1 MSEMK
6 NAVGAGTGRSGDDLC
21 AGNSVREFK
30 IWADVLNYGKKILK
44 NAGIVEADLDAWY
57 LFEQSFGISRAQY
70 FLCAREN
77 IVGSTAQKMTAQE
90 QTGNSL
96 ESKNALDCVELWLKE
111 KLSAYENALKKRV
124 ARIPLQ
130 QIIGQQEFMG
140 LSFFVNEHV
149 LIPRQD
155 TETLVELVLQE
166 QKDKDISILDM
177 CTGSGCIAVSLKK
190 LGGYAHVEGA
200 DISEESLKVA
210 KRNSEEILENNDVNN
225 DAVSSRTEQIQNCT
239 NLTNNQN
246 KQNNSAKRK
255 ISEASKLSQAG
266 VTFRHSDM
274 FSNFPETEQ
283 FDVIVSNPPYI
294 PSAVIEELEPEV
306 RDHEPRGALDGTA
319 DGLYFYRIL
328 AEECAKHLTPGGHV
342 YFETGYDQGAAV
354 KELLDIHGFKDT
366 RVIQDLAGKDRVVC
380 GAWQTAGRMRR
391 FYRCLTVWMTCYG
404 ITKS

>member
-6 NAVGAGTGRSGDDLC
+6 SAVGAGTDRSGDDLC
-21 AGNSVREFK
+21 VENSVREFK

-57 LFEQSFGISRAQY
+57 LFGQIFGISRAQY

-77 IVGSTAQKMTAQE
+77 IAGSTAQKMAAQE

-96 ESKNALDCVELWLKE
+96 ESKKALDCVELWLKE
-111 KLSAYENALKKRV
+111 KLSAYENTLEKR
-124 ARIPLQ
+124 ASRIPLQ
-130 QIIGQQEFMG
+130 QILGQQEFMG
-140 LSFFVNEHV
+140 LTFFVNEHV

-155 TETLVELVLQE
+155 TETLVELVLNE
-166 QKDKDISILDM
+166 QKDKNVSILDM

-190 LGGYAHVEGA
+190 LGGYACVEGA
-200 DISEESLKVA
+200 DISEEALKVA
-210 KRNSEEILENNDVNN
+210 KRNSEEILENSDVNN

-246 KQNNSAKRK
+246 KQDNSEDRMV
-255 ISEASKLSQAG
+255 SEVRTVPQTG
-266 VTFRHSDM
+266 VIFRRSDM
-274 FSNFPETEQ
+274 FSAFPETER
-283 FDVIVSNPPYI
+283 FNVIVSNPPYI
-294 PSAVIEELEPEV
+294 PSAVIEGLEPEV

-342 YFETGYDQGAAV
+342 YFEIGYDQGMAV
-354 KELLDIHGFKDT
+354 KELLDNHGFKDT
-366 RVIQDLAGKDRVVC
+366 RVIQDLTGKDRVVC
-380 GAWQTAGRMRR
+380 GTWQTAG
-391 FYRCLTVWMTCYG
+391 V
-404 ITKS
+404 

>member
-342 YFETGYDQGAAV
+342 YFEIGYDQGAAV

-380 GAWQTAGRMRR
+380 GAWQTAG
-391 FYRCLTVWMTCYG
+391 V
-404 ITKS
+404 

>member
-6 NAVGAGTGRSGDDLC
+6 SAVGAGTDRSGDDLC
-21 AGNSVREFK
+21 GENSVREFK

-57 LFEQSFGISRAQY
+57 LFEQIFGISRAQY

-77 IVGSTAQKMTAQE
+77 IAGSTAQKMTAQE

-96 ESKNALDCVELWLKE
+96 ESKNTLDCVELWLKE
-111 KLSAYENALKKRV
+111 KLSAYENTLEKR
-124 ARIPLQ
+124 ASRIPLQ
-130 QIIGQQEFMG
+130 QILGQQEFMG
-140 LSFFVNEHV
+140 LTFFVNEHV

-155 TETLVELVLQE
+155 TETLVELVLNE
-166 QKDKDISILDM
+166 QKDKNVSILDM

-190 LGGYAHVEGA
+190 LGGYASVEGA
-200 DISEESLKVA
+200 DISEEALKVA

-225 DAVSSRTEQIQNCT
+225 DAVNSRTEQIQNCT

-246 KQNNSAKRK
+246 KQDNSEERMV
-255 ISEASKLSQAG
+255 SEVRRVSQTG

-274 FSNFPETEQ
+274 FSSFRETEQ
-283 FDVIVSNPPYI
+283 FNVIVSNPPYI

-319 DGLYFYRIL
+319 DGLCFYRIL

-342 YFETGYDQGAAV
+342 YFEIGYDQGAAV

-366 RVIQDLAGKDRVVC
+366 RVIQDLTGKDRVVC
-380 GAWQTAGRMRR
+380 GTWQTAG
-391 FYRCLTVWMTCYG
+391 V
-404 ITKS
+404 

>member
-21 AGNSVREFK
+21 AGNSVCEFK

-111 KLSAYENALKKRV
+111 KLSAYENALKKRA

-380 GAWQTAGRMRR
+380 GAWQTAG
-391 FYRCLTVWMTCYG
+391 V
-404 ITKS
+404 

>member
-6 NAVGAGTGRSGDDLC
+6 SAVGAGMDRSGDDLC
-21 AGNSVREFK
+21 VENSVREFK

-57 LFEQSFGISRAQY
+57 LFEQIFGISRAQY
-70 FLCAREN
+70 FMCAREN
-77 IVGSTAQKMTAQE
+77 IAGSTAQKMTAQE

-96 ESKNALDCVELWLKE
+96 ESKNTLDCVELWLKE
-111 KLSAYENALKKRV
+111 KMSAYENTLEKR
-124 ARIPLQ
+124 ASRIPLQ
-130 QIIGQQEFMG
+130 QILGQQEFMG
-140 LSFFVNEHV
+140 LTFFVNEHV

-155 TETLVELVLQE
+155 TETLVELVLNE
-166 QKDKDISILDM
+166 QKDKNISILDM

-190 LGGYAHVEGA
+190 LGGYACVEGA
-200 DISEESLKVA
+200 DISEEALKVA
-210 KRNSEEILENNDVNN
+210 KRNSEEILENSDVNN

-246 KQNNSAKRK
+246 KQDNSEERMV
-255 ISEASKLSQAG
+255 SEASKLSQAG
-266 VTFRHSDM
+266 VTFRRSDM
-274 FSNFPETEQ
+274 FSAFPETER
-283 FDVIVSNPPYI
+283 FNVIVSNPPYI

-342 YFETGYDQGAAV
+342 YFEIGYDQGAAV

-366 RVIQDLAGKDRVVC
+366 RVIQDLTGKDRVVC
-380 GAWQTAGRMRR
+380 GTWQTAG
-391 FYRCLTVWMTCYG
+391 V
-404 ITKS
+404 

>member
-21 AGNSVREFK
+21 AGNSVCEFK

-77 IVGSTAQKMTAQE
+77 IVGSTAQKIAVQE
-90 QTGNSL
+90 QHGDLL
-96 ESKNALDCVELWLKE
+96 ESGNALECAELWLKE
-111 KLSAYENALKKRV
+111 KLSAYENALKKRA

-246 KQNNSAKRK
+246 KQDNSEERMV
-255 ISEASKLSQAG
+255 SEDSKLSQAG

-342 YFETGYDQGAAV
+342 YFEIGYDQGMAV
-354 KELLDIHGFKDT
+354 KELLDNHGFKDT

-380 GAWQTAGRMRR
+380 GAWQTAG
-391 FYRCLTVWMTCYG
+391 V
-404 ITKS
+404 

>member
-6 NAVGAGTGRSGDDLC
+6 SAVGAGMDRSGDDLC
-21 AGNSVREFK
+21 VENSVREFK

-57 LFEQSFGISRAQY
+57 LFEQIFGISRAQY
-70 FLCAREN
+70 FMCAREN
-77 IVGSTAQKMTAQE
+77 IAGSTAQKMTAQE

-111 KLSAYENALKKRV
+111 KLSAYENTLEKR
-124 ARIPLQ
+124 ASRIPLQ
-130 QIIGQQEFMG
+130 QILGQQEFMG
-140 LSFFVNEHV
+140 LTFFVNEHV

-155 TETLVELVLQE
+155 TETLVELVLNE
-166 QKDKDISILDM
+166 QKDKNVSILDM

-190 LGGYAHVEGA
+190 LGGYASVEGA
-200 DISEESLKVA
+200 DISEEALKVA

-225 DAVSSRTEQIQNCT
+225 DAVNSRTEQIQNCT

-246 KQNNSAKRK
+246 KQDNSEERMV
-255 ISEASKLSQAG
+255 SEVRRVSQTG

-274 FSNFPETEQ
+274 FSSFRETEQ
-283 FDVIVSNPPYI
+283 FNVIVSNPPYI

-319 DGLYFYRIL
+319 DGLCFYRIL

-342 YFETGYDQGAAV
+342 YFEIGYDQGAAV

-366 RVIQDLAGKDRVVC
+366 RVIQDLTGKDRVVC
-380 GAWQTAGRMRR
+380 GNWQTTG
-391 FYRCLTVWMTCYG
+391 V
-404 ITKS
+404 

>member
-77 IVGSTAQKMTAQE
+77 IVGSTAQKIAVQE
-90 QTGNSL
+90 QHGDLL
-96 ESKNALDCVELWLKE
+96 ESGNALECAELWLKE
-111 KLSAYENALKKRV
+111 KLSAYENALKKRA

-225 DAVSSRTEQIQNCT
+225 DAVNSRTEQIQNCT

-246 KQNNSAKRK
+246 KQDNSEERMV
-255 ISEASKLSQAG
+255 SEVRRVSQTG
-266 VTFRHSDM
+266 VTFRRSDM
-274 FSNFPETEQ
+274 FSSFRGTEQ
-283 FDVIVSNPPYI
+283 FNVIVSNPPYI

-328 AEECAKHLTPGGHV
+328 AEECAKHLTPGGYV
-342 YFETGYDQGAAV
+342 YFEIGYDQGAAV
-354 KELLDIHGFKDT
+354 KELLDNRGFKDT

-380 GAWQTAGRMRR
+380 GAWQTAG
-391 FYRCLTVWMTCYG
+391 V
-404 ITKS
+404 

>member
-1 MSEMK
+1 MNEMK
-6 NAVGAGTGRSGDDLC
+6 GAVGAGTGRPGDDLC

-44 NAGIVEADLDAWY
+44 NAGIAEADLDAWY
-57 LFEQSFGISRAQY
+57 LFEQIFGISRAQY

-77 IVGSTAQKMTAQE
+77 IAGSTAQKIAVQE
-90 QTGNSL
+90 QHGDLL
-96 ESKNALDCVELWLKE
+96 ESGNALECAELWLEE
-111 KLSAYENALKKRV
+111 KLSAYENALKKR
-124 ARIPLQ
+124 AAHIPLQ

-140 LSFFVNEHV
+140 LTFFVNEHV

-200 DISEESLKVA
+200 DISEEALKVA

-225 DAVSSRTEQIQNCT
+225 DAVSSRTEQIQNCM

-246 KQNNSAKRK
+246 KQNNSAKHK
-255 ISEASKLSQAG
+255 ISEASKLPQTG
-266 VTFRHSDM
+266 VTFRLSDM
-274 FSNFPETEQ
+274 FSAFPETER
-283 FDVIVSNPPYI
+283 FNVIVSNPPYI

-342 YFETGYDQGAAV
+342 YFEIGYDQGMAV
-354 KELLDIHGFKDT
+354 KELLDNHGFKDT

-380 GAWQTAGRMRR
+380 GAWQTAG
-391 FYRCLTVWMTCYG
+391 V
-404 ITKS
+404 

>member
-111 KLSAYENALKKRV
+111 KLSAYENALKKRA

-200 DISEESLKVA
+200 DISEEALKVA

-225 DAVSSRTEQIQNCT
+225 DAVNSRTEQIQNCT

-246 KQNNSAKRK
+246 KQDNSEERMV
-255 ISEASKLSQAG
+255 SEVRRASQTG

-274 FSNFPETEQ
+274 FSSFRETEQ
-283 FDVIVSNPPYI
+283 FNVIVSNPPYI

-342 YFETGYDQGAAV
+342 YFEIGYDQGAAV

-366 RVIQDLAGKDRVVC
+366 RVIQDLTGKDRVVC
-380 GAWQTAGRMRR
+380 GTWQTTG
-391 FYRCLTVWMTCYG
+391 V
-404 ITKS
+404 

>member
-6 NAVGAGTGRSGDDLC
+6 SAVGAGTDRSGDDLC
-21 AGNSVREFK
+21 VENSVREFK

-44 NAGIVEADLDAWY
+44 NAGIAEADLDAWY
-57 LFEQSFGISRAQY
+57 LFEQIFGISRAQY
-70 FLCAREN
+70 FMCAREN
-77 IVGSTAQKMTAQE
+77 IAGSTAQKMTAQE

-111 KLSAYENALKKRV
+111 KLSAYENTLEKR
-124 ARIPLQ
+124 ASRIPLQ
-130 QIIGQQEFMG
+130 QILGQQEFMG
-140 LSFFVNEHV
+140 LTFFVNEHV

-155 TETLVELVLQE
+155 TETLVELVLNE
-166 QKDKDISILDM
+166 QKDKNVSILDM

-190 LGGYAHVEGA
+190 LGGYASVEGA
-200 DISEESLKVA
+200 DISEEALKVA

-225 DAVSSRTEQIQNCT
+225 DAVNSRTEQIQNCT

-246 KQNNSAKRK
+246 KQDNSEERMV
-255 ISEASKLSQAG
+255 SEVRRVSQTG

-274 FSNFPETEQ
+274 FSSFRETEQ
-283 FDVIVSNPPYI
+283 FNVIVSNPPYI

-342 YFETGYDQGAAV
+342 YFEIGYDQGAAV

-366 RVIQDLAGKDRVVC
+366 RVIQDLTGKDRVVC
-380 GAWQTAGRMRR
+380 GAWQTAG
-391 FYRCLTVWMTCYG
+391 V
-404 ITKS
+404 

>member
-225 DAVSSRTEQIQNCT
+225 DAVNSRTEQIQNCT

-246 KQNNSAKRK
+246 KQDNSEERMV
-255 ISEASKLSQAG
+255 SEVRRVSQTG
-266 VTFRHSDM
+266 VTFRRSDM
-274 FSNFPETEQ
+274 FSSFRGTEQ

-342 YFETGYDQGAAV
+342 YFEIGYDQGAAV

-380 GAWQTAGRMRR
+380 GAWQTAG
-391 FYRCLTVWMTCYG
+391 V
-404 ITKS
+404 

>member
-6 NAVGAGTGRSGDDLC
+6 SAVGAGMDRSGDDLC
-21 AGNSVREFK
+21 VENSVREFK

-57 LFEQSFGISRAQY
+57 LFEQIFGISRAQY
-70 FLCAREN
+70 FMCAREN
-77 IVGSTAQKMTAQE
+77 IAGSTAQKMTAQE

-111 KLSAYENALKKRV
+111 KLSAYENTLEKR
-124 ARIPLQ
+124 ASRIPLQ
-130 QIIGQQEFMG
+130 QILGQQEFMG
-140 LSFFVNEHV
+140 LTFFVNEHV

-155 TETLVELVLQE
+155 TETLVELVLNE
-166 QKDKDISILDM
+166 QKDKNVSILDM

-190 LGGYAHVEGA
+190 LGGYACVEGA
-200 DISEESLKVA
+200 DISEEALKVA

-225 DAVSSRTEQIQNCT
+225 DAVNSRTEQIQNCT

-246 KQNNSAKRK
+246 KQDNSEERMV
-255 ISEASKLSQAG
+255 SEVRRVSQTG

-274 FSNFPETEQ
+274 FSSFRETEQ
-283 FDVIVSNPPYI
+283 FNVIVSNPPYI

-319 DGLYFYRIL
+319 DGLCFYRIL

-342 YFETGYDQGAAV
+342 YFEIGYDQGAAV

-366 RVIQDLAGKDRVVC
+366 RVIQDLTGKDRVVC
-380 GAWQTAGRMRR
+380 GTWQTAG
-391 FYRCLTVWMTCYG
+391 V
-404 ITKS
+404 

>member
-6 NAVGAGTGRSGDDLC
+6 NAVGAGTGRSGDDLRV
-21 AGNSVREFK
+21 GNSVREFK
-30 IWADVLNYGKKILK
+30 IWADVLNYGKKVLK

-96 ESKNALDCVELWLKE
+96 ESKNALDCAELWLKE
-111 KLSAYENALKKRV
+111 KLSAYENALKKRA

-200 DISEESLKVA
+200 DISEEALKVA
-210 KRNSEEILENNDVNN
+210 KRNSEEILENSDVNN

-246 KQNNSAKRK
+246 KQDNSEERMV
-255 ISEASKLSQAG
+255 SEVRTVPQTG
-266 VTFRHSDM
+266 VIFRRSDM
-274 FSNFPETEQ
+274 FSAFPETER
-283 FDVIVSNPPYI
+283 FNVIVSNPPYI

-342 YFETGYDQGAAV
+342 YFEIGYDQGMAV
-354 KELLDIHGFKDT
+354 KELLDNHGFKDT
-366 RVIQDLAGKDRVVC
+366 RVIQDLSGKDRVVC
-380 GAWQTAGRMRR
+380 GAWQTAG
-391 FYRCLTVWMTCYG
+391 V
-404 ITKS
+404 

>member
-44 NAGIVEADLDAWY
+44 NAGIAEADLDAWY
-57 LFEQSFGISRAQY
+57 LFEQIFGISRAQY

-77 IVGSTAQKMTAQE
+77 IAGSTAQKIAVQE
-90 QTGNSL
+90 QHGDLL
-96 ESKNALDCVELWLKE
+96 ESGNALDCAELWLKE
-111 KLSAYENALKKRV
+111 KLSAYENALKKRA

-140 LSFFVNEHV
+140 LTFFVNEHV

-200 DISEESLKVA
+200 DISEEALKVA

-225 DAVSSRTEQIQNCT
+225 DAVSSRTEQIQNCM

-246 KQNNSAKRK
+246 KQNNSAKHK

-319 DGLYFYRIL
+319 DELYFYRIL

-342 YFETGYDQGAAV
+342 YFEIGYDQGMAV
-354 KELLDIHGFKDT
+354 KELLDNHGFKDT

-380 GAWQTAGRMRR
+380 GAWQTAG
-391 FYRCLTVWMTCYG
+391 V
-404 ITKS
+404 

>member
-77 IVGSTAQKMTAQE
+77 IVGSTAQKIAVQE
-90 QTGNSL
+90 QHGDLL
-96 ESKNALDCVELWLKE
+96 ESGNALDCAELWLKE
-111 KLSAYENALKKRV
+111 KLSAYEHALKKRA

-246 KQNNSAKRK
+246 KQDNSEERMV
-255 ISEASKLSQAG
+255 SEASKLSQAG

-342 YFETGYDQGAAV
+342 YFEIGYDQGMAV
-354 KELLDIHGFKDT
+354 KELLDNHGFKDT

-380 GAWQTAGRMRR
+380 GAWQTAG
-391 FYRCLTVWMTCYG
+391 V
-404 ITKS
+404 

>member
-6 NAVGAGTGRSGDDLC
+6 SAVGAGTDRSGDDLC
-21 AGNSVREFK
+21 VENSVREFK

-57 LFEQSFGISRAQY
+57 LFGQIFGISRAQY

-77 IVGSTAQKMTAQE
+77 IAGSTAQKMAAQE

-111 KLSAYENALKKRV
+111 KLSAYENTLKKR
-124 ARIPLQ
+124 ASRIPLQ
-130 QIIGQQEFMG
+130 QILGQQEFMG
-140 LSFFVNEHV
+140 LTFFVNEHV

-155 TETLVELVLQE
+155 TETLVELVLNE
-166 QKDKDISILDM
+166 QKDKNVSILDM

-190 LGGYAHVEGA
+190 LGGYVCVEGA
-200 DISEESLKVA
+200 DISEEALKVA
-210 KRNSEEILENNDVNN
+210 KRNSEEILENSDVNN
-225 DAVSSRTEQIQNCT
+225 DVVSSRTEQIQNCT

-246 KQNNSAKRK
+246 KQDNSEERMV
-255 ISEASKLSQAG
+255 SEVRTVPQTG
-266 VTFRHSDM
+266 VTFRRSDM
-274 FSNFPETEQ
+274 FSAFPETER
-283 FDVIVSNPPYI
+283 FNVIVSNPPYI

-342 YFETGYDQGAAV
+342 YFEIGYDQGAAV

-366 RVIQDLAGKDRVVC
+366 RVIQDLTGKDRVVC
-380 GAWQTAGRMRR
+380 GAWQTAG
-391 FYRCLTVWMTCYG
+391 V
-404 ITKS
+404 

>member
-21 AGNSVREFK
+21 VENSVREFK

-57 LFEQSFGISRAQY
+57 LFEQIFGISRAQY

-77 IVGSTAQKMTAQE
+77 IVGSTAQKIAVQE
-90 QTGNSL
+90 QHGDLL
-96 ESKNALDCVELWLKE
+96 ESGNALECAELWLKE
-111 KLSAYENALKKRV
+111 KMSAYENALKKRA

-200 DISEESLKVA
+200 DISEEALKVA

-225 DAVSSRTEQIQNCT
+225 DTVNSRTEQIQNYM

-266 VTFRHSDM
+266 VTFRRSDM
-274 FSNFPETEQ
+274 FSSFRETEQ
-283 FDVIVSNPPYI
+283 FNVIVSNPPYI

-342 YFETGYDQGAAV
+342 YFEIGYDQGMAV
-354 KELLDIHGFKDT
+354 KELLDNHGFKDT
-366 RVIQDLAGKDRVVC
+366 RVIQDLTGKDRVVC
-380 GAWQTAGRMRR
+380 GTWQTAG
-391 FYRCLTVWMTCYG
+391 
-404 ITKS
+404 I

>member
-77 IVGSTAQKMTAQE
+77 IVGSTAQKIAVQE
-90 QTGNSL
+90 QHGDLL
-96 ESKNALDCVELWLKE
+96 ESGNALECAELWLKE
-111 KLSAYENALKKRV
+111 KLSVYESALKKRA

-130 QIIGQQEFMG
+130 QIIGRQEFMG
-140 LSFFVNEHV
+140 LTFFVNEHV

-155 TETLVELVLQE
+155 TETLVELVLNE
-166 QKDKDISILDM
+166 QKDKNVSILDM

-190 LGGYAHVEGA
+190 LGGYASVEGA
-200 DISEESLKVA
+200 DISEEALKVA
-210 KRNSEEILENNDVNN
+210 KRNSEEILENSDVNN

-246 KQNNSAKRK
+246 KQDNSEERMV
-255 ISEASKLSQAG
+255 SEVRTVPQTG
-266 VTFRHSDM
+266 VIFRLSDM
-274 FSNFPETEQ
+274 FSAFSETER
-283 FDVIVSNPPYI
+283 FNVIVSNPPYI

-342 YFETGYDQGAAV
+342 YFEIGYDQGMAV
-354 KELLDIHGFKDT
+354 KELLDNHGFKDT

-380 GAWQTAGRMRR
+380 GAWQTAG
-391 FYRCLTVWMTCYG
+391 V
-404 ITKS
+404 

>member
-21 AGNSVREFK
+21 AGNSVCEFK

-77 IVGSTAQKMTAQE
+77 IVGSTAQKIAVQE
-90 QTGNSL
+90 QHGDLL
-96 ESKNALDCVELWLKE
+96 ESGNALDCAELWLKE
-111 KLSAYENALKKRV
+111 KLSAYEHALKKRA

-246 KQNNSAKRK
+246 KQDNSEERMV
-255 ISEASKLSQAG
+255 SEASKLSQAG

-342 YFETGYDQGAAV
+342 YFEIGYDQGMAV
-354 KELLDIHGFKDT
+354 KELLDNHGFKDT

-380 GAWQTAGRMRR
+380 GAWQTAG
-391 FYRCLTVWMTCYG
+391 V
-404 ITKS
+404 

>member
-21 AGNSVREFK
+21 AGNSVREFR

-77 IVGSTAQKMTAQE
+77 IVGSTAQKIAVQE
-90 QTGNSL
+90 QHGDLL
-96 ESKNALDCVELWLKE
+96 ESGNALECAELWLKE
-111 KLSAYENALKKRV
+111 KLSAYEHALKKRA

-200 DISEESLKVA
+200 DISEEALKVA
-210 KRNSEEILENNDVNN
+210 KRNSEEILENSDVN
-225 DAVSSRTEQIQNCT
+225 SSRT
-239 NLTNNQN
+239 
-246 KQNNSAKRK
+246 
-255 ISEASKLSQAG
+255 G
-266 VTFRHSDM
+266 VIFRRSDM
-274 FSNFPETEQ
+274 FSAFPETER
-283 FDVIVSNPPYI
+283 FNVIVSNPPYI

-342 YFETGYDQGAAV
+342 YFEIGYDQGAAV

-366 RVIQDLAGKDRVVC
+366 RVIQDLTGKDRVVC
-380 GAWQTAGRMRR
+380 GTWQTTG
-391 FYRCLTVWMTCYG
+391 V
-404 ITKS
+404 

>member
-21 AGNSVREFK
+21 AGNSVCEFK

-77 IVGSTAQKMTAQE
+77 IVGSTAQKIAVQE
-90 QTGNSL
+90 QHGDLL
-96 ESKNALDCVELWLKE
+96 ESGNALECAELWLKE
-111 KLSAYENALKKRV
+111 KLSVYESALKKRA

-200 DISEESLKVA
+200 DISEEALKVA

-225 DAVSSRTEQIQNCT
+225 DAVNSRTEQIQNCT

-246 KQNNSAKRK
+246 KQDNSEERMV
-255 ISEASKLSQAG
+255 SEVRRASQTG

-274 FSNFPETEQ
+274 FSSFRETEQ
-283 FDVIVSNPPYI
+283 FNVIVSNPPYI

-342 YFETGYDQGAAV
+342 YFEIGYDQGAAV

-366 RVIQDLAGKDRVVC
+366 RVIQDLTGKDRVVC
-380 GAWQTAGRMRR
+380 GTWQTTG
-391 FYRCLTVWMTCYG
+391 V
-404 ITKS
+404 

>member
-21 AGNSVREFK
+21 AGNSVCEFK

-57 LFEQSFGISRAQY
+57 LFEQIFGISRAQY

-77 IVGSTAQKMTAQE
+77 IVGSTAQKIAVQE
-90 QTGNSL
+90 QHGDLL
-96 ESKNALDCVELWLKE
+96 ESGNALDCAELWLKE
-111 KLSAYENALKKRV
+111 KLSAYEHALKKRA

-246 KQNNSAKRK
+246 KQDNSEERMV
-255 ISEASKLSQAG
+255 SEASKLSQAG

-342 YFETGYDQGAAV
+342 YFEIGYDQGMAV
-354 KELLDIHGFKDT
+354 KELLDNHGFKDT

-380 GAWQTAGRMRR
+380 GAWQTAG
-391 FYRCLTVWMTCYG
+391 V
-404 ITKS
+404 

>member
-6 NAVGAGTGRSGDDLC
+6 SAVGAGTDRSGDDLC
-21 AGNSVREFK
+21 VENSVREFK

-57 LFEQSFGISRAQY
+57 LFGQIFGISRAQY

-77 IVGSTAQKMTAQE
+77 IAGNTAQKMAAQE

-111 KLSAYENALKKRV
+111 KLSAYENTLEKRASRV
-124 ARIPLQ
+124 PLQ
-130 QIIGQQEFMG
+130 QILGQQEFMG
-140 LSFFVNEHV
+140 LTFFVNEHV

-155 TETLVELVLQE
+155 TETLVELVLNE
-166 QKDKDISILDM
+166 QKDKNVSILDM

-190 LGGYAHVEGA
+190 LGGYACVEGA
-200 DISEESLKVA
+200 DISEEALKVA
-210 KRNSEEILENNDVNN
+210 KRNSEEILENRDVNN

-246 KQNNSAKRK
+246 KQDNSEDRM
-255 ISEASKLSQAG
+255 ISEVRTVPQTG
-266 VTFRHSDM
+266 VTFRRSDM
-274 FSNFPETEQ
+274 FSAFPETER
-283 FDVIVSNPPYI
+283 FNVIVSNPPYI

-342 YFETGYDQGAAV
+342 YFEIGYDQGAAV

-366 RVIQDLAGKDRVVC
+366 RVIQDLTGKDRVVC
-380 GAWQTAGRMRR
+380 GTWQTAG
-391 FYRCLTVWMTCYG
+391 V
-404 ITKS
+404 

>member
-21 AGNSVREFK
+21 AGNSVREFR

-77 IVGSTAQKMTAQE
+77 IVGSTAQKIAVQE
-90 QTGNSL
+90 QHGDLL
-96 ESKNALDCVELWLKE
+96 ESGNALECAELWLKE
-111 KLSAYENALKKRV
+111 KLSAYEHALKKRA

-246 KQNNSAKRK
+246 KQDNSEERMV
-255 ISEASKLSQAG
+255 SEASKLSQAG

-342 YFETGYDQGAAV
+342 YFEIGYDQGMAV
-354 KELLDIHGFKDT
+354 KELLDNHGFKDT

-380 GAWQTAGRMRR
+380 GAWQTAG
-391 FYRCLTVWMTCYG
+391 V
-404 ITKS
+404 

>member
-6 NAVGAGTGRSGDDLC
+6 SAVGAGMDRSGDDLC

-77 IVGSTAQKMTAQE
+77 IVGSTAQKIAVQE
-90 QTGNSL
+90 QHGDLL
-96 ESKNALDCVELWLKE
+96 ESGNALECAELWLKE
-111 KLSAYENALKKRV
+111 KLSAYENALKKRA

-200 DISEESLKVA
+200 DISEEALKVA

-225 DAVSSRTEQIQNCT
+225 DAVNSRTEQIQNCT

-246 KQNNSAKRK
+246 KQDNSEERMV
-255 ISEASKLSQAG
+255 SEVRRASQTG

-274 FSNFPETEQ
+274 FSSFRETEQ
-283 FDVIVSNPPYI
+283 FNVIVSNPPYI

-366 RVIQDLAGKDRVVC
+366 RVIQDLTGKDRVVC
-380 GAWQTAGRMRR
+380 GTWQTTG
-391 FYRCLTVWMTCYG
+391 V
-404 ITKS
+404 

>member
-77 IVGSTAQKMTAQE
+77 IVGSTAQKIAVQE
-90 QTGNSL
+90 QHRDLL
-96 ESKNALDCVELWLKE
+96 ESGNALECAELWLKE
-111 KLSAYENALKKRV
+111 KLSVYESALKKRV

-130 QIIGQQEFMG
+130 QIIGRQEFMG
-140 LSFFVNEHV
+140 LTFFVNEHV

-225 DAVSSRTEQIQNCT
+225 DAVNSRTEQIQNCT

-246 KQNNSAKRK
+246 KQDNSEERMV
-255 ISEASKLSQAG
+255 SEASKLSQAG

-342 YFETGYDQGAAV
+342 YFEIGYDQGAAV

-380 GAWQTAGRMRR
+380 GAWQTAG
-391 FYRCLTVWMTCYG
+391 V
-404 ITKS
+404 

>member
-77 IVGSTAQKMTAQE
+77 IVGSTAQKIAVQE
-90 QTGNSL
+90 QHGDLL
-96 ESKNALDCVELWLKE
+96 ESGNALECAELWLKE
-111 KLSAYENALKKRV
+111 KLSAYEHALKKRA

-246 KQNNSAKRK
+246 KQDNSAKRK

-342 YFETGYDQGAAV
+342 YFEIGYDQGMAV
-354 KELLDIHGFKDT
+354 KELLDNHGFKDT

-380 GAWQTAGRMRR
+380 GAWQTAG
-391 FYRCLTVWMTCYG
+391 V
-404 ITKS
+404 

>member
-21 AGNSVREFK
+21 AGNSVCEFK

-77 IVGSTAQKMTAQE
+77 IVGSTAQKIAVQE
-90 QTGNSL
+90 QHGDLL
-96 ESKNALDCVELWLKE
+96 ESGNALDCAELWLKE
-111 KLSAYENALKKRV
+111 KLSAYENALKKRA

-246 KQNNSAKRK
+246 KQDNSEERMV
-255 ISEASKLSQAG
+255 SEASKLSQAG

-342 YFETGYDQGAAV
+342 YFEIGYDQGMAV
-354 KELLDIHGFKDT
+354 KELLDNHGFKDT

-380 GAWQTAGRMRR
+380 GAWQTAG
-391 FYRCLTVWMTCYG
+391 V
-404 ITKS
+404 

>member
-21 AGNSVREFK
+21 AGNSVHEFK

-44 NAGIVEADLDAWY
+44 NAGIAEADLDSWY
-57 LFEQSFGISRAQY
+57 LFEEIFGISRAQY

-77 IVGSTAQKMTAQE
+77 IVGSTAQKIAVQE
-90 QTGNSL
+90 QHGDLL
-96 ESKNALDCVELWLKE
+96 ESGNALECAELWLKE
-111 KLSAYENALKKRV
+111 KLSVYESALKKRA

-130 QIIGQQEFMG
+130 QIIGRQEFMG
-140 LSFFVNEHV
+140 LTFFVNEHV

-200 DISEESLKVA
+200 DISEEALKVA

-225 DAVSSRTEQIQNCT
+225 DAVNSRTEQIQNCT

-246 KQNNSAKRK
+246 KQDNSEERMV
-255 ISEASKLSQAG
+255 SEVRRASQTG

-274 FSNFPETEQ
+274 FSSFRETEQ
-283 FDVIVSNPPYI
+283 FNVIVSNPPYI

-342 YFETGYDQGAAV
+342 YFEIGYDQGAAV

-366 RVIQDLAGKDRVVC
+366 RVIQDLTGKDRVVC
-380 GAWQTAGRMRR
+380 GAWQTTG
-391 FYRCLTVWMTCYG
+391 V
-404 ITKS
+404 

>member
-6 NAVGAGTGRSGDDLC
+6 SAVGAGTDRSGDDLC
-21 AGNSVREFK
+21 VENSVREFK

-57 LFEQSFGISRAQY
+57 LFGQIFGISRAQY

-77 IVGSTAQKMTAQE
+77 IAGNTAQKMAAQE

-111 KLSAYENALKKRV
+111 KLSAYENTLEKRASRV
-124 ARIPLQ
+124 PLQ
-130 QIIGQQEFMG
+130 QILGQQEFMG
-140 LSFFVNEHV
+140 LTFFVNEHV

-155 TETLVELVLQE
+155 TETLVELVLNE
-166 QKDKDISILDM
+166 QKDKNVSILDM

-190 LGGYAHVEGA
+190 LGGYTCVEGA
-200 DISEESLKVA
+200 DISEEALKVA
-210 KRNSEEILENNDVNN
+210 KRNSEEILENSDVNN

-246 KQNNSAKRK
+246 KQDNSEDSMV
-255 ISEASKLSQAG
+255 SEVRTVPQTG
-266 VTFRHSDM
+266 VTFRRSDM
-274 FSNFPETEQ
+274 FSAFPETER
-283 FDVIVSNPPYI
+283 FNVIVSNPPYI

-342 YFETGYDQGAAV
+342 YFEIGYDQGAAV

-380 GAWQTAGRMRR
+380 GAWQTAG
-391 FYRCLTVWMTCYG
+391 V
-404 ITKS
+404 

>member
-77 IVGSTAQKMTAQE
+77 IVGSTAQKIAVQE
-90 QTGNSL
+90 QHGDLL
-96 ESKNALDCVELWLKE
+96 ESGNALECAELWLKE
-111 KLSAYENALKKRV
+111 KLSAYENALKKRA

-130 QIIGQQEFMG
+130 QIIGQQEFVG

-200 DISEESLKVA
+200 DISEEALKVA
-210 KRNSEEILENNDVNN
+210 KRNSEEILENSDVNN
-225 DAVSSRTEQIQNCT
+225 DAVSSRTEQIQNCM

-246 KQNNSAKRK
+246 KQNNSAKHK
-255 ISEASKLSQAG
+255 ISEASKLSQTG

-274 FSNFPETEQ
+274 FSSFRETEQ
-283 FDVIVSNPPYI
+283 FNVIVSNPPYI

-342 YFETGYDQGAAV
+342 YFEIGYDQGMAV
-354 KELLDIHGFKDT
+354 KKLLDNHGFKDT

-380 GAWQTAGRMRR
+380 GAWQTVG
-391 FYRCLTVWMTCYG
+391 V
-404 ITKS
+404 

>member
-6 NAVGAGTGRSGDDLC
+6 SAVGAGMDRSGDDLC
-21 AGNSVREFK
+21 VENSVREFK

-57 LFEQSFGISRAQY
+57 LFEQIFGISRAQY
-70 FLCAREN
+70 FMCAREN
-77 IVGSTAQKMTAQE
+77 IAGSTAQKMTAQE

-111 KLSAYENALKKRV
+111 KLSAYENTLEKR
-124 ARIPLQ
+124 ASRIPLQ
-130 QIIGQQEFMG
+130 QILGQQEFMG
-140 LSFFVNEHV
+140 LTFFVNEHV

-155 TETLVELVLQE
+155 TETLVELVLNE
-166 QKDKDISILDM
+166 QKDKNVSILDM

-190 LGGYAHVEGA
+190 LGGYASVEGA
-200 DISEESLKVA
+200 DISEEALKVA

-225 DAVSSRTEQIQNCT
+225 DAVNSRTEQIQNCT

-246 KQNNSAKRK
+246 KQDNSEERMV
-255 ISEASKLSQAG
+255 SEVRRVSQTG

-274 FSNFPETEQ
+274 FSSFRETEQ
-283 FDVIVSNPPYI
+283 FNVIVSNPPYI

-319 DGLYFYRIL
+319 DGLCFYRIL

-342 YFETGYDQGAAV
+342 YFEIGYDQGMAV
-354 KELLDIHGFKDT
+354 KELLDNHGFKDT
-366 RVIQDLAGKDRVVC
+366 RVIQDLTGKDRVVC
-380 GAWQTAGRMRR
+380 GTWQTTG
-391 FYRCLTVWMTCYG
+391 V
-404 ITKS
+404 

>member
-1 MSEMK
+1 MNEMK
-6 NAVGAGTGRSGDDLC
+6 GAVGAGTGRPGDDLC
-21 AGNSVREFK
+21 VENSVREFK

-57 LFEQSFGISRAQY
+57 LFEQIFGISRAQY

-77 IVGSTAQKMTAQE
+77 IVGSTAQKIAVQE
-90 QTGNSL
+90 QHGDLL
-96 ESKNALDCVELWLKE
+96 ESGNALECAELWLKE
-111 KLSAYENALKKRV
+111 KLSAYEHALKKRA

-225 DAVSSRTEQIQNCT
+225 DAVNSRTEQIQNCT

-246 KQNNSAKRK
+246 KQDNSEERMV
-255 ISEASKLSQAG
+255 SEVRRVSQTG
-266 VTFRHSDM
+266 VTFRRSDM
-274 FSNFPETEQ
+274 FSSFRGTEQ

-328 AEECAKHLTPGGHV
+328 ADECAKHLTPGGHV
-342 YFETGYDQGAAV
+342 YFEIGYDQGAAV

-366 RVIQDLAGKDRVVC
+366 RVIQDLTGKDRVVC
-380 GAWQTAGRMRR
+380 GAWQTAG
-391 FYRCLTVWMTCYG
+391 V
-404 ITKS
+404 

>member
-6 NAVGAGTGRSGDDLC
+6 SAVGAGTDRSGDDLC
-21 AGNSVREFK
+21 VENSVREFK

-57 LFEQSFGISRAQY
+57 LFGQIFGISRAQY

-77 IVGSTAQKMTAQE
+77 IAGSTAQKMAAQE

-111 KLSAYENALKKRV
+111 KLSAYENTLEKR
-124 ARIPLQ
+124 ASRIPLQ
-130 QIIGQQEFMG
+130 QILGQQEFMG
-140 LSFFVNEHV
+140 LTFFVNEHV

-155 TETLVELVLQE
+155 TETLVELVLNE
-166 QKDKDISILDM
+166 QKDKNVSILDM

-190 LGGYAHVEGA
+190 LGGYVCVEGA
-200 DISEESLKVA
+200 DISEEALKVA
-210 KRNSEEILENNDVNN
+210 KRNSEEILENSDVNN
-225 DAVSSRTEQIQNCT
+225 DVVSSRTEQIQNCT

-246 KQNNSAKRK
+246 KQDNSEERMV
-255 ISEASKLSQAG
+255 SEVRTVPQTG
-266 VTFRHSDM
+266 VTFRRSDM
-274 FSNFPETEQ
+274 FSAFPETER
-283 FDVIVSNPPYI
+283 FNVIVSNPPYI

-342 YFETGYDQGAAV
+342 YFEIGYDQGMAV
-354 KELLDIHGFKDT
+354 KELLDNHGFKDT

-380 GAWQTAGRMRR
+380 GAWQTAG
-391 FYRCLTVWMTCYG
+391 V
-404 ITKS
+404 